1 MEPMA
6 GEHEDHMEPMA
17 GEHEDHMRPWLVSM
31 RVTWGPRLVSMRV
44 TWGQGLVS
52 MRVTWGQ
59 GLAGPNKAQ
68 HRSQHLLARHVGR
81 ACWRAAKA
89 TEWRAEPSHARRAAS
104 HAANTA
110 KW

>member
-17 GEHEDHMRPWLVSM
+17 GEHEDHMRPW
-31 RVTWGPRLVSMRV
+31 
-44 TWGQGLVS
+44 LVS